1 MHGLTSGYKAS
12 LQNRMEDRI
21 PSCSQT
27 KPLTLASVSS
37 EKQGDGSKQQEADA
51 LVGGLGPLGG
61 TQFWAQ

>member
-21 PSCSQT
+21 LSCSQT

-37 EKQGDGSKQQEADA
+37 EKQGDGGKQQEADA